1 MTSDP
6 KEFGTVTE
14 LLLTKP
20 VYLSLPVPTPPS
32 TPRIKMLPGYKE
44 MLELLV
50 SASLTVNSDRPGKL
64 KPSRADADVWTLSD
78 REGRPPAVCFSG
90 PGGGSVQP
98 TEHGRVGVKEAEES

>member
-1 MTSDP
+1 MNKLYFPLFSC
-6 KEFGTVTE
+6 
-14 LLLTKP
+14 
-20 VYLSLPVPTPPS
+20 
-32 TPRIKMLPGYKE
+32 RYKE

-98 TEHGRVGVKEAEES
+98 TEHGKRLTALDTHPLPSTVITTTSLPIQLDY